1 MYGIAQGRT
10 RQWLHELAEENGVAY
25 NNFTPP
31 GAETTEQVRER
42 AIRFFRKLCQELL
55 IRFGRSSLLTKQNAS
70 RSISIENL
78 FFNQQ
83 ISKKSIKKRSTSTGN
98 LDVQLA
104 NDIIPAISCRSSI
117 DSAFDLSSSSS
128 DQQSSSSSS
137 ILSRNSSFEKQ
148 RSLTKDFSHSSYE
161 NHFSDLDVLIVS
173 HGGVIRELIKYFA
186 FDLQTDIGQNFDII
200 QELPS
205 NTSIT
210 RFQVTHSPTTKLKL
224 IEYHNKTHLEEYNL
238 DVTNKCSL

>member
-98 LDVQLA
+98 LDVQHL
-104 NDIIPAISCRSSI
+104 IFHLPH
-117 DSAFDLSSSSS
+117 
-128 DQQSSSSSS
+128 
-137 ILSRNSSFEKQ
+137 
-148 RSLTKDFSHSSYE
+148 LTN
-161 NHFSDLDVLIVS
+161 NHHHHHLYYHVIAVLKNNEI
-173 HGGVIRELIKYFA
+173 
-186 FDLQTDIGQNFDII
+186 
-200 QELPS
+200 
-205 NTSIT
+205 
-210 RFQVTHSPTTKLKL
+210 
-224 IEYHNKTHLEEYNL
+224 
-238 DVTNKCSL
+238 